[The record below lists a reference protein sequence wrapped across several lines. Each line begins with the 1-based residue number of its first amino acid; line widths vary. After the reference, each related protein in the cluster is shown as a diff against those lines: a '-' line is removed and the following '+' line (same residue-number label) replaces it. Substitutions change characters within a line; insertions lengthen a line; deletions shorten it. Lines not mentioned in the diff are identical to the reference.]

1 MGAQYRD
8 PIAESSST
16 PNQSSDR
23 PLLRGWSHVLAA
35 IAAIALAPIV
45 IAFTPG
51 GSGRAAAAVYSV
63 GVICLFGVSGFYH
76 RVAWPTRFYGFC
88 RRLDHSMIF
97 VFIAATY
104 TPFAVLS
111 LEGAAS
117 TFLLWF
123 VWAGALVGVAIRLW
137 WLDAPRWVTVAP
149 YLVVGWSALPVIDD
163 LWAGIGGAGFA
174 LLLIGGVL
182 YTVGGGVY
190 AAKAPNPSPK
200 WFGYHEVFH
209 LLVVA
214 AVAVHYVAV
223 AFFALPNAV

>member
-1 MGAQYRD
+1 M
-8 PIAESSST
+8 PV
-16 PNQSSDR
+16 R
-23 PLLRGWSHVLAA
+23 PLLRGWSHVIAA

-51 GSGRAAAAVYSV
+51 GSGRAAAAVYSL
-63 GVICLFGVSGFYH
+63 GVVCLFVVSGFYH
-76 RVAWPTRFYGFC
+76 RVAWPTRFCGFF

-104 TPFAVLS
+104 TPFALLS
-111 LEGAAS
+111 LEGRAS
-117 TFLLWF
+117 TFLIWF
-123 VWAGALVGVAIRLW
+123 VWGAALSGVAIRLG

-149 YLVVGWSALPVIDD
+149 YLVVGWSVLPVIDHM
-163 LWAGIGGAGFA
+163 WAGLEVGGFV
-174 LLLIGGVL
+174 LLLIGGAL

-209 LLVVA
+209 LLVIA